1 MSRARPEARLV
12 WCPAS
17 SGVYPGY
24 VRRLSGHPLTSGRRL
39 LSVTAFRRS
48 PSRLTHSEEIVDAK
62 FEAIL
67 NSLPAK
73 EPRSRLEPYSEL
85 ITEMRKRGYS
95 YREITQVLKKA
106 CGLRV
111 GTSTVNDFVLAHSR
125 SKAKRSVSPSGTIE
139 TKKNRRA
146 LTGTYRNTKAQE
158 STRTPQKE
166 LEGIAKTIKELK
178 DRPLKTRAKKLLF
191 EYNPDEPLR
200 LHRNQRT
207 KE

>member
-1 MSRARPEARLV
+1 
-12 WCPAS
+12 
-17 SGVYPGY
+17 
-24 VRRLSGHPLTSGRRL
+24 
-39 LSVTAFRRS
+39 
-48 PSRLTHSEEIVDAK
+48 VDTK

-73 EPRSRLEPYSEL
+73 EPSSRLEPYSEL

-106 CGLRV
+106 CGLKV
-111 GTSTVNDFVLAHSR
+111 GTSTVNDFVLARSR
-125 SKAKRSVSPSGTIE
+125 SKVKRSVSPSGTIE
-139 TKKNRRA
+139 TNKNRRA
-146 LTGTYRNTKAQE
+146 LTGTYRTTTAQE

-178 DRPLKTRAKKLLF
+178 DRPLKTRTKKLLF

>member
-1 MSRARPEARLV
+1 
-12 WCPAS
+12 
-17 SGVYPGY
+17 
-24 VRRLSGHPLTSGRRL
+24 
-39 LSVTAFRRS
+39 
-48 PSRLTHSEEIVDAK
+48 VDDK

-85 ITEMRKRGYS
+85 ITEMRKRGRS

-106 CGLRV
+106 CGLKV
-111 GTSTVNDFVLAHSR
+111 GASTVNDFVLARSK
-125 SKAKRSVSPSGTIE
+125 SKAKASLSTSRRTA
-139 TKKNRRA
+139 TKKNMEG
-146 LTGTYRNTKAQE
+146 LTGTYNDTEAHQSIRRPRKA
-158 STRTPQKE
+158 
-166 LEGIAKTIKELK
+166 LEVIAKTIKALK
-178 DRPLKTRAKKLLF
+178 DRPLKTPAKKLLF

>member
-1 MSRARPEARLV
+1 M
-12 WCPAS
+12 
-17 SGVYPGY
+17 
-24 VRRLSGHPLTSGRRL
+24 
-39 LSVTAFRRS
+39 
-48 PSRLTHSEEIVDAK
+48 DAK

-73 EPRSRLEPYSEL
+73 APRSRLEPYSEL
-85 ITEMRKRGYS
+85 ITEMRKRGHS

-106 CGLRV
+106 CGLKV
-111 GTSTVNDFVLAHSR
+111 GTSTVNDFVLARSR
-125 SKAKRSVSPSGTIE
+125 SKAKRSVSLSGTIE
-139 TKKNRRA
+139 TKRNRRA
-146 LTGTYRNTKAQE
+146 LAGTYRHTKAQE
-158 STRTPQKE
+158 STGTPQKD

-178 DRPLKTRAKKLLF
+178 DRPPKTRAKKLLF

>member
-1 MSRARPEARLV
+1 M
-12 WCPAS
+12 
-17 SGVYPGY
+17 
-24 VRRLSGHPLTSGRRL
+24 
-39 LSVTAFRRS
+39 
-48 PSRLTHSEEIVDAK
+48 DAK

-67 NSLPAK
+67 NSLPTK

-85 ITEMRKRGYS
+85 ITEMRKRGHS

-106 CGLRV
+106 CGLKV
-111 GTSTVNDFVLAHSR
+111 GTSTVNDFVLARSR

-158 STRTPQKE
+158 STRKPQKE

>member
-1 MSRARPEARLV
+1 M
-12 WCPAS
+12 
-17 SGVYPGY
+17 
-24 VRRLSGHPLTSGRRL
+24 
-39 LSVTAFRRS
+39 
-48 PSRLTHSEEIVDAK
+48 DAK

-85 ITEMRKRGYS
+85 ITEMRKRGHS

-106 CGLRV
+106 CGLKV
-111 GTSTVNDFVLAHSR
+111 GTSTVNDFVLARSR
-125 SKAKRSVSPSGTIE
+125 SKAKRSVSLSGTIE
-139 TKKNRRA
+139 TKRNRRA
-146 LTGTYRNTKAQE
+146 LAGTYRHTKAQE
-158 STRTPQKE
+158 STGTPQKD

-178 DRPLKTRAKKLLF
+178 DRPPKTRAKKLLF